1 MIAVVLAGG
10 PPDAVS
16 ALAPDVPN
24 KAFVPIAGVPLVQR
38 TIAALRSSPHVGRII
53 IVAPR
58 NPAARRA
65 LTATAAAAADD
76 ADDADGGDNGIGNG
90 NGNGNGIGIGIG
102 IGNGNGNGNEIRD
115 AGDTMTES
123 LQSGLR
129 DLPPDELVL
138 VFASDLPVLSRAALE
153 DFIARVRAHDA
164 DLVYACVERATHTAR
179 FPDVPHTWARLAD
192 GTYCG
197 GGGIA
202 LRPRVL
208 PRLAR
213 LLGRL
218 GRARKN
224 PLRLAAIFGPAV
236 LVRYALGRLTVAA
249 AERRASVLLG
259 APVRAAI
266 CAYPEIAINVD
277 RPSDVPLA
285 ESLVARPSTSS
296 G

>member
-58 NPAARRA
+58 DPAARRA
-65 LTATAAAAADD
+65 LATGTAAVAAAADD

-90 NGNGNGIGIGIG
+90 NA
-102 IGNGNGNGNEIRD
+102 IRD

-285 ESLVARPSTSS
+285 ESLVAHPSTSS

>member
-58 NPAARRA
+58 DPAARRA
-65 LTATAAAAADD
+65 LATAAV
-76 ADDADGGDNGIGNG
+76 ADDADGGDS
-90 NGNGNGIGIGIG
+90 
-102 IGNGNGNGNEIRD
+102 GNGNGNEIRD

-285 ESLVARPSTSS
+285 ESLVAHPSTSS

>member
-24 KAFVPIAGVPLVQR
+24 KAFVPIAGIPLVQR

-58 NPAARRA
+58 DPAARRA
-65 LTATAAAAADD
+65 LATAVTAAAADD
-76 ADDADGGDNGIGNG
+76 ADDADGGDNGI
-90 NGNGNGIGIGIG
+90 
-102 IGNGNGNGNEIRD
+102 GNGNEIRD

-285 ESLVARPSTSS
+285 ESLVAHPSTSS

>member
-53 IVAPR
+53 VVAPR
-58 NPAARRA
+58 DPAARRA
-65 LTATAAAAADD
+65 LATAAAVAAADD
-76 ADDADGGDNGIGNG
+76 ADDADGGD
-90 NGNGNGIGIGIG
+90 
-102 IGNGNGNGNEIRD
+102 NGNGNGNEIRD

-202 LRPRVL
+202 LRPRAL

-236 LVRYALGRLTVAA
+236 LARYALGRLTVAA

-285 ESLVARPSTSS
+285 ESLVAHPSTSS

>member
-76 ADDADGGDNGIGNG
+76 ADDADGGDNGN
-90 NGNGNGIGIGIG
+90 G
-102 IGNGNGNGNEIRD
+102 IGNGKGSGNEIRD

-285 ESLVARPSTSS
+285 ESLIAHPSTSS

>member
-58 NPAARRA
+58 DPAARRA
-65 LTATAAAAADD
+65 LATAVTAAAADD
-76 ADDADGGDNGIGNG
+76 ADDADGGDNGN
-90 NGNGNGIGIGIG
+90 G
-102 IGNGNGNGNEIRD
+102 IGNGKGNGNEIRD

-285 ESLVARPSTSS
+285 ESLVAHPSTSS